1 MEKLFNLFKYGFIT
15 ILTSPFWLLYFIFEF
30 VKGLGLYIF
39 YLFKAIILFFRGDS
53 IYVNNNDKA
62 IFKLKKED
70 EQALAE
76 RRREALNDE

>member
-1 MEKLFNLFKYGFIT
+1 MKT
-15 ILTSPFWLLYFIFEF
+15 QLLSKE
-30 VKGLGLYIF
+30 L
-39 YLFKAIILFFRGDS
+39 
-53 IYVNNNDKA
+53 